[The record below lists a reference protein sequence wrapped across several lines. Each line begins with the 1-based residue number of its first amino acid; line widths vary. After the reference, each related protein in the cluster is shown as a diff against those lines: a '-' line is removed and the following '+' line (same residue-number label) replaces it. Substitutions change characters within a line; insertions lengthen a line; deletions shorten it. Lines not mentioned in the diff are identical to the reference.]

1 MEDVRYAPATL
12 GTRAMYPD
20 LPEEDDDKFWIR
32 VSASNPEV
40 DKHNSI
46 MDPKTTLKNFE
57 VDAKSRLGVALTDHH
72 AYRSFGYGR
81 SSDARLTDK
90 NELLI
95 DFYIVKNM
103 AYEGGR
109 REFRTSE
116 LLIRAIENDLV
127 NQVSVEFYGAREI
140 CNLCQLPI
148 RRYSWY
154 DDWDSQRDEKCT
166 HKMGKKYDVGN
177 SKMET
182 ATYTVYD
189 ARLKAVS
196 LVEFGSNR
204 QTSIETKREIA
215 EALDWVFREKPGPVL
230 GAFSKE
236 VETIVEEKLM
246 EDKDWIANLR
256 EKLGVASI
264 RSTDEPDEVLNKLE
278 TEVTELR
285 ETIETQRDDIA
296 DLQADAEDGKVYRE
310 ARIEEA
316 IKQGTRAHGDAFD
329 EAYHREYYAD
339 LPMDKLNA
347 AIENNKKIGDA
358 ALPAGRSTTDTHEP
372 PPERSKASV
381 HQRKRRGR
389 RR

>member
-1 MEDVRYAPATL
+1 MEDIRCVP
-12 GTRAMYPD
+12 GVISTRAMGAE
-20 LPEEDDDKFWIR
+20 LPEDDTDKYWLR
-32 VSASNPEV
+32 MTASNGKL
-40 DKHNSI
+40 DRHNSI
-46 MDPKTTLKNFE
+46 MDPKTTLRNFE
-57 VDAKSRLGVALTDHH
+57 ADAKSRLGVALTDHH

-90 NELLI
+90 NELII
-95 DFYIVKNM
+95 DFYILKNM
-103 AYEGGR
+103 EYEGGR

-116 LLIRAIENDLV
+116 MLIRAIENNLV
-127 NQVSVEFYGAREI
+127 NQVSVEFYGSREI

-154 DDWDSQRDEKCT
+154 DDWDSQSEGKCS

-177 SKMET
+177 GKMET

-204 QTSIETKREIA
+204 NTSIEAKREIA
-215 EALDWVFREKPGPVL
+215 EALDWVFRGKPGSVL
-230 GAFSKE
+230 GTLSKE
-236 VETIVEEKLM
+236 VETIIEEKLM

-278 TEVTELR
+278 TEVAELR

-296 DLQADAEDGKVYRE
+296 DLQADAEDGKAYRA

-316 IKQGTRAHGDAFD
+316 IKQGTRAHGEAFD
-329 EAYHREYYAD
+329 EAYHCEYYAA

-358 ALPAGRSTTDTHEP
+358 ALPAGRSTQNTHEP
-372 PPERSKASV
+372 ATERKKASV

-389 RR
+389 KR